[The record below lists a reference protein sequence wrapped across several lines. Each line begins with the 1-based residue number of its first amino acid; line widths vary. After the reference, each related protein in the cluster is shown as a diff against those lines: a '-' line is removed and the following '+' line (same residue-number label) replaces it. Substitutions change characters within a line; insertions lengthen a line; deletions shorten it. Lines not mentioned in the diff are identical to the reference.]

1 MQIRKLSYCL
11 ASIIVKNNKEE
22 LSIGQNLEMK
32 FHVKINC
39 KNLVAQVTSVSG
51 ICQKLRQQGSADQ
64 ATWQVKGPAES
75 FRAAE
80 AENWYNVGFES
91 LARLPE
97 IICVSKGSS

>member
-11 ASIIVKNNKEE
+11 ASIIVKNKKEE

-32 FHVKINC
+32 FHVKINR

-51 ICQKLRQQGSADQ
+51 VCQKLRQQGSADK

-75 FRAAE
+75 
-80 AENWYNVGFES
+80 
-91 LARLPE
+91 L
-97 IICVSKGSS
+97 SSWGRKLV